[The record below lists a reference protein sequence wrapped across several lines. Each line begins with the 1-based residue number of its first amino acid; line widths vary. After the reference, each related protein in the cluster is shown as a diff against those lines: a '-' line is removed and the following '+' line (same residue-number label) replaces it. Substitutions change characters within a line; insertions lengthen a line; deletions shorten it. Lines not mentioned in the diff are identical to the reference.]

1 MKSKVMRSLGIAAA
15 LLMPV
20 TGITMA
26 AAGTAGASLPTSL
39 TFASGSSLKI
49 TIGIIGLTL
58 NLSQGTD
65 GVDPT
70 GSVAVSTSGD
80 QFASTQTYTVPGNAT
95 HTTMV
100 FPAGT
105 LKGIFTGSSI
115 TEIKIVTSSG
125 SSPSLSFHTYT
136 TGIQDCVISSMY
148 NIFYGGTSGT
158 LSATRGSFRTHARAG
173 SATGGTCRSTL
184 KSYLNMHIGTASVSG
199 RAHVS

>member
-1 MKSKVMRSLGIAAA
+1 MKSKVIRSFGVAAA
-15 LLMPV
+15 LLVPV
-20 TGITMA
+20 TGFTLA

-39 TFASGSSLKI
+39 TFASGSSLEI

-65 GVDPT
+65 GVDPM
-70 GSVAVSTSGD
+70 GSVAVSTAGD
-80 QFASTQTYTVPGNAT
+80 KFVTTRTYTVPGNAQN
-95 HTTMV
+95 TTMV

-105 LKGIFTGSSI
+105 LKGSFTGSNI
-115 TEIKIVTSSG
+115 TAIKMVTSSD

-148 NIFYGGTSGT
+148 DIFYGGARGT
-158 LSATRGSFRTHARAG
+158 LTATAGSLRTNARAG
-173 SATGGTCRSTL
+173 SAPGETCRRTL
-184 KSYLNMHIGTASVSG
+184 VTYLDTHIGSASVSG